1 MPRVTVLIPT
11 HNHGRLL
18 EYAVRSALRQTI
30 SDLEIFIVGD
40 GADERTRETA
50 AAHAAS
56 DRRVRFFDLPKGERH
71 GEALRHQVLQE
82 ARGEVIC
89 YLSDDDLWLPDHV
102 EGLTLALENADFAH
116 ALPLYITASGES
128 AVHHG
133 HLGAPASRAR
143 VCGGV
148 NFIPLSAAAHTRSFY
163 RQLPRGWTP
172 APPSVPTDLHMWQ
185 QILAVEGCRAVSSMR
200 ATLLN
205 FPAPLR
211 AGWSIEQRAEELSRW
226 TERLAE
232 PGLERQLLTSALDL
246 TMRWGVDGEE
256 RRQQAAADAATLN
269 AALAEVQAALL
280 QAERQAAMLKVALDE
295 RTAALEKAE
304 RNAAT
309 VTVDRAALRN
319 QVRTL
324 TSDIAAIADQA
335 AGQRR
340 VIDAMERTI
349 TWRVRNRL
357 LAWAP
362 VAALARR
369 RSRAGPGS

>member
-1 MPRVTVLIPT
+1 MPRATVLIPT
-11 HNHGRLL
+11 YNHGRLL
-18 EYAVRSALRQTI
+18 DYAVRSALHQTI
-30 SDLEIFIVGD
+30 ADLEVFIVGD
-40 GADERTRETA
+40 GADEPTREAA
-50 AAHAAS
+50 AAHTAS
-56 DRRVRFFDLPKGERH
+56 DRRVRFFDLPKGARH
-71 GEALRHQVLQE
+71 GEALRHEALRE
-82 ARGEVIC
+82 ARAEIIC
-89 YLSDDDLWLPDHV
+89 YLSDDDLWLPNHV
-102 EGLTLALENADFAH
+102 EGLALALENADFAH

-128 AVHHG
+128 GVHDG

-143 VCGGV
+143 VCSGV

-163 RQLPRGWTP
+163 RRLPRGWTP

-185 QILAVEGCRAVSSMR
+185 QILAAEGCRAVSSMR

-226 TERLAE
+226 TERLAD

-246 TMRWGVDGEE
+246 AMRQAVDREE
-256 RRQQAAADAATLN
+256 RRQQAAADVATLN
-269 AALAEVQAALL
+269 AALAERQATLIRAEQQAAKLK
-280 QAERQAAMLKVALDE
+280 AALEE
-295 RTAALEKAE
+295 RTAALETAE

-309 VTVDRAALRN
+309 VTLDRAALQD

-324 TSDIAAIADQA
+324 TNDLTAIADQA

-340 VIDAMERTI
+340 LIDAMERTL

-357 LAWAP
+357 LAWGPA
-362 VAALARR
+362 AALARR
-369 RSRAGPGS
+369 RSTAGSGS

>member
-1 MPRVTVLIPT
+1 MPRATVLIPT

-18 EYAVRSALRQTI
+18 DYAVRTALQQTI

-40 GADERTRETA
+40 GADEPTRETA
-50 AAHAAS
+50 AAHRPPIGGFVSSIVQRAF
-56 DRRVRFFDLPKGERH
+56 VMVKRFGTQ
-71 GEALRHQVLQE
+71 ALHE
-82 ARGEVIC
+82 ARAEIIC

-102 EGLTLALENADFAH
+102 EGLALALENADFAH

-128 AVHHG
+128 GVHHG

-143 VCGGV
+143 VCAGV

-163 RQLPRGWTP
+163 RRLPRGWTP

-226 TERLAE
+226 TERLAD

-246 TMRWGVDGEE
+246 TMRWGVDSDE
-256 RRQQAAADAATLN
+256 RRQQAAADVATLN
-269 AALAEVQAALL
+269 AALAE
-280 QAERQAAMLKVALDE
+280 RQATLIRAEQQSAMLKAALEE

-309 VTVDRAALRN
+309 VTVDRAALRD

-324 TSDIAAIADQA
+324 TSDIAVIADQA

-349 TWRVRNRL
+349 TWR
-357 LAWAP
+357 
-362 VAALARR
+362 AA
-369 RSRAGPGS
+369 